1 MLLTTPLVVSVGL
14 TMTIPLSLI
23 GQMIISEQYSSALYW
38 VGAVVVLLSF
48 LFINHESQEEDH
60 VATREVDRMEIAWLN
75 SALPVSRSYRFLIRM
90 GLLESGVCV
99 PCLQVNDGEPH
110 IWSFV
115 TMVLSV
121 ANRSFRHCWPSQLCR
136 RMVLYLDAKEIRCW
150 GIDRKS
156 LSAVNYVLEMGSSL
170 P

>member
-60 VATREVDRMEIAWLN
+60 VATREVDRMEIA
-75 SALPVSRSYRFLIRM
+75 
-90 GLLESGVCV
+90 
-99 PCLQVNDGEPH
+99 
-110 IWSFV
+110 
-115 TMVLSV
+115 
-121 ANRSFRHCWPSQLCR
+121 
-136 RMVLYLDAKEIRCW
+136 
-150 GIDRKS
+150 
-156 LSAVNYVLEMGSSL
+156 
-170 P
+170 